1 MHLMGSRNIAAAP
14 APTFDPLDAMR
25 RVCKG
30 GNRG

>member
-1 MHLMGSRNIAAAP
+1 MHLMGSRNIAAP